1 MAPGYIVRRYDTAQD
16 VVSVTASMLSSAAV
30 LRLECGVN
38 GGDYGLSA
46 GHCLGG
52 SWGGGG
58 EAWRRTERGVGVGG
72 RQVGPRVGVALDA
85 VVEMFRDGL
94 GKFWAELRLLL
105 RPGQ

>member
-1 MAPGYIVRRYDTAQD
+1 MAPGYIVQRYDTAQHRWWA
-16 VVSVTASMLSSAAV
+16 TASLLSSAAV
-30 LRLECGVN
+30 LRLECGVD
-38 GGDYGLSA
+38 GGDDGLSA

-58 EAWRRTERGVGVGG
+58 EARRGAERGVGVGG

-85 VVEMFRDGL
+85 VVEMFRNRL